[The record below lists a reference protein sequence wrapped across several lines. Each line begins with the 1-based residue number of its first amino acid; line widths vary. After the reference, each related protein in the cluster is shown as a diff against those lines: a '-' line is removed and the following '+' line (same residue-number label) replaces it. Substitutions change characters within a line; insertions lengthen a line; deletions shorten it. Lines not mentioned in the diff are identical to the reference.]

1 MPPTVL
7 TSGLGSWG
15 RWCLGRTRT
24 PTAGKEGGP
33 MQHEGNHVNFE
44 SYFQLGRAE
53 TAGWWSFPP
62 FLRVWSMCKS
72 EPGLHISSFLPQNS
86 LEKSSCCSPAREDL
100 ACHLSLPDS
109 QSPPLYLAT
118 RILLFPLARG
128 RLPISERCWHI
139 QGAGYR
145 RDGSAAAPSSGRDIP
160 GVSWPVERLGMV
172 RDTRTQHR
180 DFYCAAVSLSY
191 RKLQSN

>member
-109 QSPPLYLAT
+109 QSPPPLFSHTDFALPSCKGQAAHLREVLAHPGSWIPT
-118 RILLFPLARG
+118 GWLSSSPILREGHPWGVLA
-128 RLPISERCWHI
+128 S
-139 QGAGYR
+139 
-145 RDGSAAAPSSGRDIP
+145 
-160 GVSWPVERLGMV
+160 
-172 RDTRTQHR
+172 
-180 DFYCAAVSLSY
+180 
-191 RKLQSN
+191 